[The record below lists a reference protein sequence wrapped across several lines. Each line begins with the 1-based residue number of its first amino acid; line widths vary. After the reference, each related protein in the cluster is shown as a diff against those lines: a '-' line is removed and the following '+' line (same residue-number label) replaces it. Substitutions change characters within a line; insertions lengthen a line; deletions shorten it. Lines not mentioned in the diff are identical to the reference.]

1 MEENQYLT
9 SLNPNKSISILGYNM
24 KGQKS
29 FKEKKIPKINLNK
42 ELISLPNINNN
53 NYLSSDRSILNIHKI
68 EEKKTR
74 NKIGFNARIKNKF
87 KITNLS
93 LNKEKYK
100 DDILSILKNIKIKK
114 SNINNNSINNNKH
127 LLLLSKFID
136 EYNNKNEILSNSLN
150 NKSYIELRLKNKSVD
165 IFSKTPKKLKTIIID
180 APNLLRTSHKNTE
193 IKSRNYDFSP
203 IKTEVNKKE
212 ENHKLIIHNIFFDWL
227 KNHFIKSKRNIFTKK
242 VIHNR
247 SYDSLLKVINSS
259 IIDIDSKKKIN
270 TKKIKSSDLLRN
282 NITNFHDDGGN
293 DNESITISNED
304 YLKRKMNIFNH
315 NIKFINEE
323 NIDIKYANTQLFKNL
338 LCNINKS
345 KDKKY
350 NIKNTISNTSNNS
363 NNIYKNMD
371 FLDESF
377 QINNKYK
384 KVFYL
389 NKLRNY
395 INLPKINKNIN
406 DNNDFLSRFIYK
418 LLFKDK
424 NINNDNEKQNIN
436 EYNKNN
442 ENKDNDIFI
451 KYKNKENKINEIKNV
466 INIENKENN
475 KVTENKIEYKLNI
488 PDLIAQSKL
497 KISNKNSIKKED
509 RYKIIEYNGKNN
521 KITNNNKNHY
531 NIILISSPDNI
542 SKEKKLLDIKSY
554 KNLNKKVNDL
564 NEPSIEKSSNK
575 ITLGNSFSQNNIII
589 YKPNLK
595 HSIYGNNNNNTEN
608 NNYNTNNKN
617 KNKNINKIN
626 NNNKNYDLIKIKNEE
641 KESIKIKDKN
651 RKDNQYS
658 YITNN
663 NISDDNNNGK
673 IKNQDLINKKIGE
686 VINSKNF
693 VENSNESKKIY
704 KTTSERNKEYKYKY
718 KVLQTDNEKINIKIN
733 SKTNNSNIN
742 IFENKNKGQK
752 YNVKNGIIEYENN
765 DDSDY
770 NEEIKNINSNDN
782 KIIEKYNKNKVKN
795 NLNIRK
801 KNLDYTANFL
811 INENNNKKLSSKNES
826 SLNLQDNNNNE
837 LYETHKKENQINKS
851 INNSDYNISEKNKDK
866 INKISNEKNLDN
878 IIKILNENMENKEVE
893 ESEQDSDNENNHINS
908 NYIEIDDEN
917 IDSKNINEIK
927 GRIKKDLNLEKILI
941 PKKTKKSKKANKF
954 SNQENK
960 EFNEEQNPELEYIT
974 IKRKKRNKFRVRNSF
989 INELKNIETEP
1000 NNIKSK
1006 DGLNEEDMKQL
1017 IIYSAQLR
1025 KINELNEEDKTEE
1038 IIQLEKD
1045 IKQKY
1050 NEILHKYITKKKHKA
1065 LVKKKEKNK
1074 KKLIMNYDENNN
1086 EDEFEVEVKLKEEKK
1101 EEKKYEKIL
1110 IESESESIEKEEE
1123 KKEEVKEN
1131 KLIYDNKEKN
1141 KKHNIEI
1148 KKEVLDILNKKYNS
1162 DESKNEKL
1170 SENKNYFTSNITP
1183 RNKKIFLN
1191 NKRESKI
1198 KYKKRIRSNIKPID
1212 KYKLSLFTDIKE
1224 EIIAKSENKYSEEND
1239 EEKEEQNK
1247 EQKEKLLDKKIKL
1260 FFEVIQ
1266 KMKKSGEDF
1275 DFYNILKNDEIKDRE
1290 NIKRLIGFNENISNS
1305 RDNERGYKPKF
1316 NFLSPIKFKTSC
1328 FK

>member
-1 MEENQYLT
+1 
-9 SLNPNKSISILGYNM
+9 
-24 KGQKS
+24 
-29 FKEKKIPKINLNK
+29 
-42 ELISLPNINNN
+42 
-53 NYLSSDRSILNIHKI
+53 
-68 EEKKTR
+68 
-74 NKIGFNARIKNKF
+74 
-87 KITNLS
+87 
-93 LNKEKYK
+93 
-100 DDILSILKNIKIKK
+100 
-114 SNINNNSINNNKH
+114 
-127 LLLLSKFID
+127 
-136 EYNNKNEILSNSLN
+136 
-150 NKSYIELRLKNKSVD
+150 
-165 IFSKTPKKLKTIIID
+165 
-180 APNLLRTSHKNTE
+180 
-193 IKSRNYDFSP
+193 
-203 IKTEVNKKE
+203 
-212 ENHKLIIHNIFFDWL
+212 
-227 KNHFIKSKRNIFTKK
+227 
-242 VIHNR
+242 
-247 SYDSLLKVINSS
+247 
-259 IIDIDSKKKIN
+259 
-270 TKKIKSSDLLRN
+270 
-282 NITNFHDDGGN
+282 
-293 DNESITISNED
+293 
-304 YLKRKMNIFNH
+304 
-315 NIKFINEE
+315 
-323 NIDIKYANTQLFKNL
+323 
-338 LCNINKS
+338 
-345 KDKKY
+345 
-350 NIKNTISNTSNNS
+350 
-363 NNIYKNMD
+363 
-371 FLDESF
+371 
-377 QINNKYK
+377 
-384 KVFYL
+384 
-389 NKLRNY
+389 
-395 INLPKINKNIN
+395 
-406 DNNDFLSRFIYK
+406 
-418 LLFKDK
+418 
-424 NINNDNEKQNIN
+424 
-436 EYNKNN
+436 
-442 ENKDNDIFI
+442 
-451 KYKNKENKINEIKNV
+451 
-466 INIENKENN
+466 
-475 KVTENKIEYKLNI
+475 
-488 PDLIAQSKL
+488 
-497 KISNKNSIKKED
+497 
-509 RYKIIEYNGKNN
+509 
-521 KITNNNKNHY
+521 
-531 NIILISSPDNI
+531 
-542 SKEKKLLDIKSY
+542 
-554 KNLNKKVNDL
+554 
-564 NEPSIEKSSNK
+564 
-575 ITLGNSFSQNNIII
+575 
-589 YKPNLK
+589 
-595 HSIYGNNNNNTEN
+595 
-608 NNYNTNNKN
+608 
-617 KNKNINKIN
+617 
-626 NNNKNYDLIKIKNEE
+626 
-641 KESIKIKDKN
+641 
-651 RKDNQYS
+651 
-658 YITNN
+658 
-663 NISDDNNNGK
+663 
-673 IKNQDLINKKIGE
+673 
-686 VINSKNF
+686 
-693 VENSNESKKIY
+693 
-704 KTTSERNKEYKYKY
+704 
-718 KVLQTDNEKINIKIN
+718 
-733 SKTNNSNIN
+733 
-742 IFENKNKGQK
+742 
-752 YNVKNGIIEYENN
+752 
-765 DDSDY
+765 
-770 NEEIKNINSNDN
+770 
-782 KIIEKYNKNKVKN
+782 
-795 NLNIRK
+795 
-801 KNLDYTANFL
+801 
-811 INENNNKKLSSKNES
+811 
-826 SLNLQDNNNNE
+826 
-837 LYETHKKENQINKS
+837 
-851 INNSDYNISEKNKDK
+851 
-866 INKISNEKNLDN
+866 
-878 IIKILNENMENKEVE
+878 MENKEVE

-1290 NIKRLIGFNENISNS
+1290 NIKRLIGFNENISHS

>member
-1 MEENQYLT
+1 
-9 SLNPNKSISILGYNM
+9 
-24 KGQKS
+24 
-29 FKEKKIPKINLNK
+29 
-42 ELISLPNINNN
+42 
-53 NYLSSDRSILNIHKI
+53 
-68 EEKKTR
+68 
-74 NKIGFNARIKNKF
+74 
-87 KITNLS
+87 
-93 LNKEKYK
+93 
-100 DDILSILKNIKIKK
+100 
-114 SNINNNSINNNKH
+114 
-127 LLLLSKFID
+127 
-136 EYNNKNEILSNSLN
+136 
-150 NKSYIELRLKNKSVD
+150 
-165 IFSKTPKKLKTIIID
+165 
-180 APNLLRTSHKNTE
+180 
-193 IKSRNYDFSP
+193 
-203 IKTEVNKKE
+203 
-212 ENHKLIIHNIFFDWL
+212 
-227 KNHFIKSKRNIFTKK
+227 
-242 VIHNR
+242 
-247 SYDSLLKVINSS
+247 
-259 IIDIDSKKKIN
+259 
-270 TKKIKSSDLLRN
+270 
-282 NITNFHDDGGN
+282 
-293 DNESITISNED
+293 
-304 YLKRKMNIFNH
+304 
-315 NIKFINEE
+315 
-323 NIDIKYANTQLFKNL
+323 
-338 LCNINKS
+338 
-345 KDKKY
+345 
-350 NIKNTISNTSNNS
+350 
-363 NNIYKNMD
+363 
-371 FLDESF
+371 
-377 QINNKYK
+377 
-384 KVFYL
+384 
-389 NKLRNY
+389 
-395 INLPKINKNIN
+395 
-406 DNNDFLSRFIYK
+406 
-418 LLFKDK
+418 
-424 NINNDNEKQNIN
+424 
-436 EYNKNN
+436 
-442 ENKDNDIFI
+442 
-451 KYKNKENKINEIKNV
+451 
-466 INIENKENN
+466 
-475 KVTENKIEYKLNI
+475 
-488 PDLIAQSKL
+488 
-497 KISNKNSIKKED
+497 
-509 RYKIIEYNGKNN
+509 
-521 KITNNNKNHY
+521 
-531 NIILISSPDNI
+531 
-542 SKEKKLLDIKSY
+542 
-554 KNLNKKVNDL
+554 
-564 NEPSIEKSSNK
+564 
-575 ITLGNSFSQNNIII
+575 
-589 YKPNLK
+589 
-595 HSIYGNNNNNTEN
+595 
-608 NNYNTNNKN
+608 
-617 KNKNINKIN
+617 
-626 NNNKNYDLIKIKNEE
+626 
-641 KESIKIKDKN
+641 
-651 RKDNQYS
+651 
-658 YITNN
+658 
-663 NISDDNNNGK
+663 
-673 IKNQDLINKKIGE
+673 
-686 VINSKNF
+686 
-693 VENSNESKKIY
+693 
-704 KTTSERNKEYKYKY
+704 
-718 KVLQTDNEKINIKIN
+718 
-733 SKTNNSNIN
+733 
-742 IFENKNKGQK
+742 
-752 YNVKNGIIEYENN
+752 
-765 DDSDY
+765 
-770 NEEIKNINSNDN
+770 
-782 KIIEKYNKNKVKN
+782 
-795 NLNIRK
+795 
-801 KNLDYTANFL
+801 
-811 INENNNKKLSSKNES
+811 
-826 SLNLQDNNNNE
+826 
-837 LYETHKKENQINKS
+837 
-851 INNSDYNISEKNKDK
+851 
-866 INKISNEKNLDN
+866 
-878 IIKILNENMENKEVE
+878 MENKEVE

-989 INELKNIETEP
+989 INELKNVETET